1 MRLHRTLLE
10 QMIKERQQTFE
21 EFAEF
26 AEVFAREHGEP
37 GTISVRHLQRL
48 VAGRGTSGQPL
59 GAVRP
64 ATARLLERIFGVSVE
79 ELLSP
84 PAAAAIPTDGDQLAP
99 GPRVELREIHTVETR
114 SVEPNVKF
122 RTARESTPSP
132 TTPGYSMSRA
142 ELAESVNE
150 YLWRTTKKHYTS
162 LDARAIGRYERGEV

>member
-1 MRLHRTLLE
+1 MGLHRTLLE
-10 QMIKERQQTFE
+10 QMIKERRQTFE

-26 AEVFAREHGEP
+26 AEVFARDHGEP

-48 VAGRGTSGQPL
+48 VAGRGVGGQPL

-84 PAAAAIPTDGDQLAP
+84 PAEAP
-99 GPRVELREIHTVETR
+99 IDTEQPACVSSAGQQESHVREAR
-114 SVEPNVKF
+114 SVEPNLKF
-122 RTARESTPSP
+122 RTARESTLSL

-142 ELAESVNE
+142 EFAEAVNE
-150 YLWRTTKKHYTS
+150 
-162 LDARAIGRYERGEV
+162 